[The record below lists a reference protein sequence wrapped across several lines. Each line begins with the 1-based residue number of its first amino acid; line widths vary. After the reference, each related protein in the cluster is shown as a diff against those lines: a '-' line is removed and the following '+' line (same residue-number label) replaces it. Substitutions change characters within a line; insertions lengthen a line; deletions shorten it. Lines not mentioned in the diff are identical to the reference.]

1 MAPYNAV
8 FVVWKPLLPMSV
20 GLVQASIRD
29 AVGVMARGTENHLHV
44 LLSLPAT
51 MSLAQSD
58 AIAKRRLLSL
68 DERDTHARVRVA
80 GRVRRFHRRD
90 FAEE

>member
-1 MAPYNAV
+1 
-8 FVVWKPLLPMSV
+8 
-20 GLVQASIRD
+20 
-29 AVGVMARGTENHLHV
+29 LHV